1 MPRIYAVC
9 PYWSLYGHRDGCRR
23 RPAVA
28 QPRFCHWTASQ
39 ATSPPAHVTSGMDQC
54 HRRRNGRGALSL
66 RQILRRAT
74 PHVRQGTVTSQCRH
88 SLFVLPPASTESM
101 QWGTVKSPL
110 TRPLLHHTALPQ
122 MPATLPI
129 AQVLQVRQSTELS
142 TAEDR
147 HRGSTLTHAHRH
159 AAKGKSK
166 SAMIGLWAI
175 QLLFTRLVAHYKSW
189 TAQDKLN
196 VFARDV
202 LRRHAAQE
210 APARGRSCRLS
221 RPWGW
226 WSIAQER
233 PPPYSTRFTWTTQAS
248 TGATGCCQ
256 TCCRRSMGSSCL
268 THCTGRPLARRAT
281 ACACEPSVPYLRD
294 TTSLSVNASNICC
307 MPILDSHRAG
317 PLATA
322 CAAGTGARLLGAQ
335 DWPPLQQLRPV
346 LLQPIAKRAAL
357 PTVVGAAPGFAP
369 GELSASLSLSPAS
382 PNRISMGSTSSHRTS
397 SSSSLSAP
405 QLVVPNEYD
414 MVL

>member
-122 MPATLPI
+122 MLATLPI
-129 AQVLQVRQSTELS
+129 AQVLQVRQSIELS

-210 APARGRSCRLS
+210 VPARGRSCRLS

-281 ACACEPSVPYLRD
+281 ACACEPSVPYSSVRIAIEPARWLR
-294 TTSLSVNASNICC
+294 
-307 MPILDSHRAG
+307 RA
-317 PLATA
+317 PLA
-322 CAAGTGARLLGAQ
+322 R
-335 DWPPLQQLRPV
+335 V
-346 LLQPIAKRAAL
+346 
-357 PTVVGAAPGFAP
+357 PGCS
-369 GELSASLSLSPAS
+369 G
-382 PNRISMGSTSSHRTS
+382 HRTGRRCS
-397 SSSSLSAP
+397 SFDWSFHSRSLSALRCP
-405 QLVVPNEYD
+405 RLSVPPRGFPW
-414 MVL
+414 